1 MDAYISISTS
11 VVCSVR
17 RKPNSIRLK
26 SSSIYLIEY
35 PIVKPSAS
43 ANTIHTLKHIIT
55 SIIKYDH
62 NFWIKSYIKRKIPAF
77 KGIASLNFYPLY
89 LTYTTQIKKTYAINL
104 PIIAYFK
111 TGIIMNTIPCNTIAA
126 FAIRNKY
133 KLSSFVVSH
142 PIRT

>member
-43 ANTIHTLKHIIT
+43 ATTTHTLKHIIT

-77 KGIASLNFYPLY
+77 KGIASLNFYPLFNMAQ
-89 LTYTTQIKKTYAINL
+89 LKSKNL
-104 PIIAYFK
+104 RHQ
-111 TGIIMNTIPCNTIAA
+111 
-126 FAIRNKY
+126 FAHNSLLQNRHHHEHY
-133 KLSSFVVSH
+133 SL
-142 PIRT
+142 